1 MRPAKLAESTATS
14 ESSAQPRIGFWVIA
28 HDKDPS
34 HAYAMRQTWLRSE
47 AHVRLCVAQ
56 GPHVGETGLTTVR
69 LSREA
74 VPWLDPEAHTSDAEA
89 RSLDGLHP
97 RQTNNTEKL
106 RARNQFLRAKVYAM
120 LLLMCKA
127 PEDFSLMLDDDTA
140 VNVTGLREWLRTRA
154 MATPADRFMLYGGH
168 VNEHRTPTGTFR
180 FVGGGAGILFSRAA
194 RGRLCTKPCLITCLA
209 HMLGMIKADREAMG
223 GDQMLGKCARDC
235 QLPPTSIPGFGRHP
249 LWVARG
255 GRSTANAMITTH
267 HTRPT
272 NRTNSMEADPR
283 CRVLHVPERSGTRAV
298 DSGVMDYICAPAF
311 AVIGAP
317 KSGTTSL
324 FAYLSQNP
332 DIAAPK
338 QKELHVFRPVAE
350 PSRYMDNS
358 YSLLKYSTVPG
369 FPRVAPR
376 DFRITGEASPAY
388 FYHPGAA
395 RFFLRSGSLRAILL
409 LRHPVARWLSE
420 FQNRVDHRNEVG
432 GRTPIGL
439 THTID
444 IPRSGR
450 PPIVQ

>member
-1 MRPAKLAESTATS
+1 
-14 ESSAQPRIGFWVIA
+14 
-28 HDKDPS
+28 
-34 HAYAMRQTWLRSE
+34 MRQTWLRSE

-298 DSGVMDYICAPAF
+298 DSGVMDYICARGLRSHRRAQEWHDEPLR
-311 AVIGAP
+311 I
-317 KSGTTSL
+317 
-324 FAYLSQNP
+324 
-332 DIAAPK
+332 
-338 QKELHVFRPVAE
+338 PVTEPRHRRAKAE
-350 PSRYMDNS
+350 
-358 YSLLKYSTVPG
+358 
-369 FPRVAPR
+369 
-376 DFRITGEASPAY
+376 
-388 FYHPGAA
+388 GAA
-395 RFFLRSGSLRAILL
+395 RLPTCRGAEPVYGQQLLSSQVLDCSRLPTCRSARFPHHGRGVARLL
-409 LRHPVARWLSE
+409 LP
-420 FQNRVDHRNEVG
+420 
-432 GRTPIGL
+432 
-439 THTID
+439 
-444 IPRSGR
+444 SGR
-450 PPIVQ
+450 RALFSAFGVPPGDPSPPPPRGTLALRIPEPCGPSQRGRWPDSHRPHTHYRHTALGAPSHRAMRAEWR